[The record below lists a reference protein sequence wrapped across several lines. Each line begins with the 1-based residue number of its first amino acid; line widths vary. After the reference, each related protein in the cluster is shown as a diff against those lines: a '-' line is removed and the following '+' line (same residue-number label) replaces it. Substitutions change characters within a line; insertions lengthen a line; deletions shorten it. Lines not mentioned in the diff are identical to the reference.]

1 MVRDGFANGA
11 IQVSG
16 VRLSVGIALLAAL
29 SGAAGFGFVLAAQEL
44 PPKEAFQVLR
54 PEPAGPRITPYLRYQ
69 LDLAWRQDEVRRR
82 KWEAIRDERELLNLQ
97 QELRKELLEMI
108 GGLPTEK
115 TDLHPEITGKIQ
127 GDGYSIEKLIFQSLP
142 GIYVTALVYSPDDHS
157 QKHPAVLVPAGHA
170 TNGKIHYQG
179 LSQRLAKRG
188 YVVIAWDP
196 VGQGER
202 SQFWDEKNG
211 KSRYNL
217 VCAEHAVL
225 GNLAYLAGANLARWE
240 VWDGMRAVD
249 YLLTRP
255 DVDADR
261 ISITGTSGGGVQ
273 TALIAALD
281 PRIKAA
287 VPSCYISSSP
297 MRMAN
302 RIFADP
308 DSDPEQDLY
317 GMVSRG
323 VDHVGL
329 LMLMY
334 PRPVMVA
341 SAVLDFFPIEG
352 ARKTFREAQGLY
364 EKFGQGHR
372 IAMVEGYHK
381 HEYSAENQEAALNF
395 LDRFNRMPIRTGL
408 TRPNEL
414 PDRELLCTASGQ
426 VMVDKKDARSLT
438 DVIGEYYDGRKS
450 SAKLDIATVYRRG
463 AGRPGDERSV
473 AEFHGAPAGDSQILW
488 ESQGTTKVRGVL
500 VDKFVLHHS
509 SGLEMPLLFLH
520 RDSNEKREVLL
531 WFSETG
537 KAAAADWGEL
547 QKRLNEGF
555 DIVTFDLRG
564 MGETRMP
571 FTAVSPDDP
580 TLGKLDFD
588 QAYSN
593 SLSGVL
599 ANHVYNSLLTGR
611 PYFFDMIEDAEIAT
625 QFAKE
630 KLGRNVTAVTAMG
643 ANGTLASAISEV
655 LPGIKFLEPADAK
668 VLRWSDLVEQ
678 KQEVWPIQF
687 LVPGG
692 AYIH

>member
-1 MVRDGFANGA
+1 MVRHGSADGA
-11 IQVSG
+11 IQVIG
-16 VRLSVGIALLAAL
+16 VRLPARMTLIAVL
-29 SGAAGFGFVLAAQEL
+29 SASAIGLPAQEL
-44 PPKEAFQVLR
+44 PPKDAFQILR
-54 PEPAGPRITPYLRYQ
+54 QEPDGPRITPYLRYQ
-69 LDLAWRQDEVRRR
+69 LDLAWRQDEARSR
-82 KWEAIRDERELLNLQ
+82 KWAAIREERELFKLQ
-97 QELRKELLEMI
+97 QELRKNLLEMI
-108 GGLPTEK
+108 GGLPAEK

-127 GDGYSIEKLIFQSLP
+127 RDGYSIEKLIFQSLP
-142 GIYVTALVYSPDDHS
+142 GVYVTALVYSPDDRS

-202 SQFWDEKNG
+202 SQFWDDRAG
-211 KSRYNL
+211 RSRYNL

-240 VWDGMRAVD
+240 IWDGMRAVD

-255 DVDADR
+255 DVDAER
-261 ISITGTSGGGVQ
+261 INITGTSGGGTQ

-287 VPSCYISSSP
+287 VPSCYISSLP
-297 MRMAN
+297 MRMAS
-302 RIFADP
+302 RIFVDP

-317 GMVSRG
+317 GMVSGG

-352 ARKTFREAQGLY
+352 ARRAFREAQGWY
-364 EKFGQGHR
+364 EKLGHADR

-381 HEYSAENQEAALNF
+381 HEYSAENQEAALIF
-395 LDRFNRMPIRTGL
+395 LDRFNRMPMRKGL
-408 TRPNEL
+408 AEPSQL
-414 PDRELLCTASGQ
+414 PDRDLLCTVSGQ

-438 DVIGEYYDGRKS
+438 DVIREYYAGRKTT
-450 SAKLDIATVYRRG
+450 AKLKLAIDYRKG
-463 AGRPGDERSV
+463 ERPGTAEWSV
-473 AEFHGAPAGDSQILW
+473 AEFAGAPAYDRQILW
-488 ESQGTTKVRGVL
+488 ESLGTTKVGGIV

-509 SGLEMPLLFLH
+509 KYLTMPLLFIH
-520 RDSNEKREVLL
+520 QASNEKREALL
-531 WFSETG
+531 WLGETG
-537 KAAAADWGEL
+537 KATSADWGEL
-547 QKRLNEGF
+547 QKRLREGY
-555 DIVTFDLRG
+555 DIVTFDFRG
-564 MGETRMP
+564 MGETRML
-571 FTAVSPDDP
+571 FTAISPDDP

-588 QAYSN
+588 EAYVN
-593 SLSGVL
+593 SISGVL
-599 ANHVYNSLLTGR
+599 ANYVYNSLLTGR
-611 PYFFDMIEDAEIAT
+611 PYFYQMVEDVEIARM
-625 QFAKE
+625 FAKE
-630 KLGRNVTAVTAMG
+630 KLQLHMTAVTASG
-643 ANGTLASAISEV
+643 ANYTLASAVSEV
-655 LPGIKFLEPADAK
+655 LPGVRLLANADAK

-678 KQEVWPIQF
+678 KQEQWPIQF
-687 LVPGG
+687 LVPSG

>member
-1 MVRDGFANGA
+1 MV
-11 IQVSG
+11 
-16 VRLSVGIALLAAL
+16 LS
-29 SGAAGFGFVLAAQEL
+29 AQEV
-44 PPKEAFQVLR
+44 PSNDAFQVLR
-54 PEPAGPRITPYLRYQ
+54 PEPAGPRMTPYLRYQ
-69 LDLAWRQDEVRRR
+69 LDLAWRQDETRRR
-82 KWEAIRDERELLNLQ
+82 KWEAIHDERELLKLQ
-97 QELRKELLEMI
+97 KELREELLEMM
-108 GGLPTEK
+108 GGLPAEK
-115 TDLHPEITGKIQ
+115 TDLHARITGKIQ
-127 GDGYSIEKLIFQSLP
+127 KDGYSIEKLIFQSLP
-142 GIYVTALVYSPDDHS
+142 GVYVTALVYSPDDLS

-179 LSQRLAKRG
+179 LSQQLVKRG
-188 YVVIAWDP
+188 YVAIAWDP

-202 SQFWDEKNG
+202 SQFWDGKAG

-249 YLLTRP
+249 YLLTRS

-261 ISITGTSGGGVQ
+261 ISITGTSGGGTQ

-281 PRIKAA
+281 PRIKVA
-287 VPSCYISSSP
+287 VPSCYISSLP

-317 GMVSRG
+317 GMVSGG

-352 ARKTFREAQGLY
+352 ARKTFREAQGWY
-364 EKFGQGHR
+364 KEFGHGER

-381 HEYSAENQEAALNF
+381 HEYSAENQEAALDF
-395 LDRFNRMPIRTGL
+395 LDRFNSMPMRSGL
-408 TRPNEL
+408 AQPKEV
-414 PDRELLCTASGQ
+414 PDRDLFCTGSGQ
-426 VMVDKKDARSLT
+426 VMADKKDARPLT
-438 DVIGEYYDGRKS
+438 DVVREYYEGHKS
-450 SAKLDIATVYRRG
+450 NEKRDFATAYRSGERHHV
-463 AGRPGDERSV
+463 AGWSV
-473 AEFHGAPAGDSQILW
+473 AEFQGAPAGDSQILW
-488 ESQGTTKVRGVL
+488 DSRGSTKIGAVL
-500 VDKFVLHHS
+500 VDKFVLHHGG
-509 SGLEMPLLFLH
+509 GLQMPLLFIH
-520 RDSNEKREVLL
+520 PDSNEKRDVLL
-531 WFSETG
+531 WFGETG
-537 KAAAADWGEL
+537 KAKPADWGEL
-547 QKRLNEGF
+547 QKKLREGY
-555 DIVTFDLRG
+555 DIVTFDFRG

-588 QAYSN
+588 EAYAN
-593 SLSGVL
+593 AISGVL
-599 ANHVYNSLLTGR
+599 ANHVYNSLLVGR
-611 PYFFDMIEDAEIAT
+611 PYFFELIEDAEIARR
-625 QFAKE
+625 FATE
-630 KLGRNVTAVTAMG
+630 KLGRNVTAVAAEGT
-643 ANGTLASAISEV
+643 NYTLASAISEV
-655 LPGIKFLEPADAK
+655 LPGIKLLTNAEAK
-668 VLRWSDLVEQ
+668 VLRWPDLVEQ

>member
-1 MVRDGFANGA
+1 
-11 IQVSG
+11 
-16 VRLSVGIALLAAL
+16 VRLSAGLALLAAL
-29 SGAAGFGFVLAAQEL
+29 SGGAMALSAQEVPL
-44 PPKEAFQVLR
+44 KDAFQILR
-54 PEPAGPRITPYLRYQ
+54 PGPVGPRMTPYLRYQ
-69 LDLAWRQDEVRRR
+69 LDLAWRQDEARRR
-82 KWEAIRDERELLNLQ
+82 KWEAIRDEGEFRKLQ
-97 QELRKELLEMI
+97 QELRAGLLEMI
-108 GGLPTEK
+108 GGLPEEK
-115 TDLHPEITGKIQ
+115 TELHPEITGKIQ
-127 GDGYSIEKLIFQSLP
+127 RDGYSIEKLIFQSLP
-142 GIYVTALVYSPDDHS
+142 GVYLTALVYSPDDHS

-179 LSQRLAKRG
+179 LSQRLVKRG

-202 SQFWDEKNG
+202 SQFWDAKAGN
-211 KSRYNL
+211 SRYNL

-255 DVDADR
+255 DVDAER
-261 ISITGTSGGGVQ
+261 ISITGTSGGGTQ

-287 VPSCYISSSP
+287 VPSCYISSLP

-317 GMVSRG
+317 GMVSGG

-334 PRPVMVA
+334 PRPMMVA

-352 ARKTFREAQGLY
+352 ARKTFREAQGFY
-364 EKFGQGHR
+364 EKFGHGDR

-381 HEYSAENQEAALNF
+381 HEYSAENQEAALDF
-395 LDRFNRMPIRTGL
+395 LDRFNKMPMRSGL
-408 TRPNEL
+408 ARPNEL

-426 VMVDKKDARSLT
+426 VMVDKKDARSLL
-438 DVIGEYYDGRKS
+438 DVVREYYEGRKAT
-450 SAKLDIATVYRRG
+450 AKLNLVGVYRSGESR
-463 AGRPGDERSV
+463 RVVRWSV
-473 AEFHGAPAGDSQILW
+473 AEFKGASAGDSQILW
-488 ESQGTTKVRGVL
+488 ENRGTTNMGGVL
-500 VDKFVLHHS
+500 VDKFVLHYS
-509 SGLEMPLLFLH
+509 RDLEMPLLFIH
-520 RDSNEKREVLL
+520 QDSKEKREVLL

-537 KAAAADWGEL
+537 KATAADWGEV
-547 QKRLNEGF
+547 QKRLCEGY
-555 DIVTFDLRG
+555 DIVTFDFRG

-580 TLGKLDFD
+580 MLGKLDFD
-588 QAYSN
+588 QAYAN
-593 SLSGVL
+593 AVSGVL

-611 PYFFDMIEDAEIAT
+611 PYFFEMIEDAEIAG
-625 QFAKE
+625 QFAIE
-630 KLGRNVTAVTAMG
+630 KLSRNVTAVTGVG
-643 ANGTLASAISEV
+643 ANYTLASAISEV
-655 LPGIKFLEPADAK
+655 LPGIKLVTDADSRI
-668 VLRWSDLVEQ
+668 LRWSNLVEQ